1 MVYRHRTRKSRTRHY
16 QGGSKT
22 TTITQLHSPQGPP
35 KGPLPTHL
43 IVSIPPEKPLETP
56 PILINNHAPI
66 VLLSGPTFDAAIADA
81 PTLSKIE
88 STVSSLVY
96 TYLKRTLRKIAEGDS
111 HIQYTSPE
119 RNATEYVFV
128 LSQILKLLTNE
139 INTIETT
146 YQSGDF
152 TFSLTD
158 HSFVLEELAK
168 YIEYFQR
175 NAYKWDRINTEFHK
189 VLFQ

>member
-1 MVYRHRTRKSRTRHY
+1 M
-16 QGGSKT
+16 
-22 TTITQLHSPQGPP
+22 
-35 KGPLPTHL
+35 
-43 IVSIPPEKPLETP
+43 IVSIPSEKPLETP

-66 VLLSGPTFDAAIADA
+66 VLLSGSTFDATIADA

-96 TYLKRTLRKIAEGDS
+96 TYLKRTLRKIAEGDT
-111 HIQYTSPE
+111 HIQYTGPE

-128 LSQILKLLTNE
+128 LSQILNLLTNE

-158 HSFVLEELAK
+158 HLFVLEELGK

-175 NAYKWDRINTEFHK
+175 NAYPWDRVNTEFHE
-189 VLFQ
+189 VLFH